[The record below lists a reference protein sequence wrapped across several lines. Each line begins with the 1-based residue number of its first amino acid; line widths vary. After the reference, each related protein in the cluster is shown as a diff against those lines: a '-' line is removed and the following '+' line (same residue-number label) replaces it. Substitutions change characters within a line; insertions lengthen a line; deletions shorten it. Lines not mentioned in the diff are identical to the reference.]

1 MINIIHYEDDIFYL
15 TAMVKRLSDG
25 VKLELDTSLFLNKI
39 LEEIAFLSRSIE
51 YFIDS
56 LKSSKL
62 KVNRL
67 NYLKGMY
74 KLNKLFIELLNAV
87 LTEQVAFA
95 KNLKNHFPHLAG
107 LRDRH
112 IEHESAIKEAL
123 HVGKGPSGQEHE
135 VLSEEE
141 YKILLSPDEDE

>member
-1 MINIIHYEDDIFYL
+1 MISIIHYEDDIFYL
-15 TAMVKRLSDG
+15 TAIVKRLSDG
-25 VKLELDTSLFLNKI
+25 VKLELDTSLFLNKV

-51 YFIDS
+51 YFMDS
-56 LKSSKL
+56 LKSTKL

-67 NYLKGMY
+67 NYLKSVY
-74 KLNKLFIELLNAV
+74 KLNKLFVELLNSV
-87 LTEQVAFA
+87 LTEQVPFS

-112 IEHESAIKEAL
+112 IEHETAVKEAL
-123 HVGKGPSGQEHE
+123 HLGMGPSGQEHE